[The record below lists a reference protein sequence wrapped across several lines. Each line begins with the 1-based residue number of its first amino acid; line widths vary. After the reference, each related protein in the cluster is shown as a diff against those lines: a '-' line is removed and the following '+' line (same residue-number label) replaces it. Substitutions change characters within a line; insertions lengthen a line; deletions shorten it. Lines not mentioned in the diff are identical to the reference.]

1 MNITKGKIAKA
12 QKVVIYGVEGI
23 GKSTLA
29 SRFPDPVFIDIE
41 GSTSNMDVARLDKPT
56 SYTMLKNQLSFIAA
70 NPTACKT
77 LVIDTVDWVEKMVI
91 EDICM
96 AHDKKDITGF
106 GYGEGFIK
114 LEQEI
119 GRFLNKLSDI
129 VEKGVN
135 VILTAHAII
144 RKFEQPDEMG
154 AYDRYE
160 LKLGNKTT
168 GKTAA
173 LVKEWADIVLFCNY
187 KTQVFAV
194 DDKGTKH
201 KAQGGERVMYTAH
214 HPAWDA
220 KNRHGLPFELPMK
233 YESIAHI
240 FDIKA
245 EPVKTEQKAEAPK
258 QELRPD

>member
-114 LEQEI
+114 LEEEI
-119 GRFLNKLSDI
+119 GRL
-129 VEKGVN
+129 
-135 VILTAHAII
+135 
-144 RKFEQPDEMG
+144 
-154 AYDRYE
+154 
-160 LKLGNKTT
+160 LKK
-168 GKTAA
+168 
-173 LVKEWADIVLFCNY
+173 
-187 KTQVFAV
+187 
-194 DDKGTKH
+194 
-201 KAQGGERVMYTAH
+201 
-214 HPAWDA
+214 
-220 KNRHGLPFELPMK
+220 
-233 YESIAHI
+233 
-240 FDIKA
+240 
-245 EPVKTEQKAEAPK
+245 
-258 QELRPD
+258 